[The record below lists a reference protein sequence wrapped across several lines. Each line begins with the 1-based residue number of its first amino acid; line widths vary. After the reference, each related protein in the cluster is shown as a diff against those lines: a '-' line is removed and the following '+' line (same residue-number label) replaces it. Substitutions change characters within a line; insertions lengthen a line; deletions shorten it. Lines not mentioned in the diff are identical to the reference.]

1 MNNIIEKSC
10 SFIHICVITL
20 GKEDEAI
27 HYDDKAVNELLDRSK
42 EGIEQ
47 KESWANEYLSS
58 FKVASYVTKEG
69 EAEEELDT
77 EIIKQE
83 AENTDPA
90 YWIKLLRHHYEQQQE
105 DIART
110 LGKGKRVRKQV
121 NYNDGGM
128 TTDTREDSTWQE
140 NLSDYHSDF
149 SAGSDEDK
157 EDDDFDEKND
167 GDLSR

>member
-1 MNNIIEKSC
+1 MFKIVVS
-10 SFIHICVITL
+10 S

-27 HYDDKAVNELLDRSK
+27 HYDDKAVGELLDRSK

-69 EAEEELDT
+69 ETEEEVNT

-90 YWIKLLRHHYEQQQE
+90 YWIK
-105 DIART
+105 
-110 LGKGKRVRKQV
+110 V
-121 NYNDGGM
+121 
-128 TTDTREDSTWQE
+128 S
-140 NLSDYHSDF
+140 NLKILF
-149 SAGSDEDK
+149 
-157 EDDDFDEKND
+157 
-167 GDLSR
+167 